1 MPFSAR
7 RCALV
12 PIPVHPPDLSRP
24 LRGPYESPGPMRDVR
39 ALGGAN
45 PHGGCRPRRS
55 SCLDRKSSI
64 FLARSRKQIPTL
76 LYLSTSTTSAAQ
88 VIHWFG
94 VARLQPRECK
104 PQSNAESQEFSL
116 VAPAGA
122 PSHTGRILMS
132 KSGNLV
138 CKVVGLKALTLFHP

>member
-1 MPFSAR
+1 MVSDRGAFLCQFNYALLKDLTVFLSSVSSESSA
-7 RCALV
+7 LG
-12 PIPVHPPDLSRP
+12 SRP
-24 LRGPYESPGPMRDVR
+24 RFWPM
-39 ALGGAN
+39 L
-45 PHGGCRPRRS
+45 PSITRS
-55 SCLDRKSSI
+55 SCLNRKSSL
-64 FLARSRKQIPTL
+64 FLARPRKQISTL

>member
-1 MPFSAR
+1 
-7 RCALV
+7 
-12 PIPVHPPDLSRP
+12 
-24 LRGPYESPGPMRDVR
+24 MRDVR

-104 PQSNAESQEFSL
+104 PQSNAGSQEFSL

-138 CKVVGLKALTLFHP
+138 CKVVGLKALTLFHPFGMLHSWLPDDVHPFGLAVELVLSAAP